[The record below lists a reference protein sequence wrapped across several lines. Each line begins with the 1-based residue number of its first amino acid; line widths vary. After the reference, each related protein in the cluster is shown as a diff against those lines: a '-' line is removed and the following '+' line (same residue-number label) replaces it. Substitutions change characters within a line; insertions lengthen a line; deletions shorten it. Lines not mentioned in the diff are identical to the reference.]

1 VFLGKSGY
9 HHKNLKEEMI
19 VNSIRIMGSEGYDS
33 FSMRKVA
40 KACGVSHTAPYR
52 HFKNKE
58 NLIEAVIEQ
67 VNNKFDQFLKEAR
80 SKHPDDIKNQL
91 REMAFS
97 YIKFLVENPEYMRFL
112 FFSDFNRKFSE
123 ENTEKTPVY
132 NMSLPYQT
140 FIQAVRDYRASLLEQ
155 SQKPADEEELILFI
169 WGMAHGISVLFTQKY
184 YHYEG
189 DFLELVRQIIWD
201 VDFIR

>member
-1 VFLGKSGY
+1 MGKSGY

-19 VNSIRIMGSEGYDS
+19 LNSIRIMGSEGYDS

-58 NLIEAVIEQ
+58 NLIAAVIEQ
-67 VNNKFDQFLKEAR
+67 VNSKFDHFLKEAR
-80 SKHPDDIKNQL
+80 DKHPDDMKNQL

-97 YIKFLVENPEYMRFL
+97 YVKFLVENPEYMRFL
-112 FFSDFNRKFSE
+112 FFSDFNRKFAE
-123 ENTEKTPVY
+123 ENKESAPAY
-132 NMSLPYQT
+132 RMSQPYQT

-155 SQKPADEEELILFI
+155 SKNPVDEEELILFI
-169 WGMAHGISVLFTQKY
+169 WGLAHGISVLITQNY
-184 YHYEG
+184 YQYEG
-189 DFLELVRQIIWD
+189 DLELIRQIMLN

>member
-1 VFLGKSGY
+1 MGKSGY

-19 VNSIRIMGSEGYDS
+19 INSIRIMGTEGYDS

-58 NLIEAVIEQ
+58 NLIAAVIDE
-67 VNNKFDQFLKEAR
+67 VNNKFNQFLKEAM
-80 SKHPDDIKNQL
+80 SKHPGDNRNQL

-97 YIKFLVENPEYMRFL
+97 YVEFLIKNPEYMRFL

-123 ENTEKTPVY
+123 EQLDKSLPY

-140 FIQAVRDYRASLLEQ
+140 FIQAVRDYRTSLLEQ
-155 SQKPADEEELILFI
+155 SKNPADEEELILFA
-169 WGMAHGISVLFTQKY
+169 WGLAHGIAVLITQNY
-184 YHYEG
+184 FQYQG
-189 DFLELVRQIIWD
+189 DYLALIRQIMWD

>member
-1 VFLGKSGY
+1 
-9 HHKNLKEEMI
+9 MI
-19 VNSIRIMGSEGYDS
+19 LNSVRIMGTEGYDS

-67 VNNKFDQFLKEAR
+67 VNSKFDQFLKEAMG
-80 SKHPDDIKNQL
+80 KHPGDSKNQL

-97 YIKFLVENPEYMRFL
+97 YVKFLVENPEYMRFL
-112 FFSDFNRKFSE
+112 FFSDFNRKFME
-123 ENTEKTPVY
+123 EKTEKPPFY
-132 NMSLPYQT
+132 DMSPPYHT
-140 FIQAVRDYRASLLEQ
+140 FIQAVRNYRSDLPNPNSL
-155 SQKPADEEELILFI
+155 DEDELILAL
-169 WGMAHGISVLFTQKY
+169 WGLAHGIAVLITQNY
-184 YHYEG
+184 YHYSG
-189 DFLELVRQIIWD
+189 DYLELTRKIIWD